1 MSRRSQVLRALI
13 GAQGTSVSGEDLAA
27 EFGVSRVSISKHV
40 AALRDMGYVIEAA
53 PHTGY
58 SLVSSPELLLPE
70 SVEALVRHELWARFE
85 GGPSTVSTNDDAKR
99 LARSGAP
106 QGTVVVVGAQS
117 GGRGRL
123 GREWVSPSGGVYLS
137 IVLRP
142 GISPARCSALPLV
155 VALGVARGLESLG
168 CHPLLKWPNDVWLG
182 TGAGATDTSGK
193 LSGVLLEMQSEI
205 DRVEWIVAGVG
216 VNVSSSAG
224 RTPGAAYVDDQ
235 VPGCAPAAVAAA
247 VLDGIAGCFG
257 QFVSDGFGTLA
268 HEYISRSMLEGRQVT
283 VRELDGA
290 VRASGR
296 VQGVDADGRLL
307 LDDGS
312 GMLTVSTG
320 DVTLRDAGA

>member
-13 GAQGTSVSGEDLAA
+13 GAEGAAVSGEDLAA
-27 EFGVSRVSISKHV
+27 ELGVTRVAVSKHM
-40 AALRDMGYVIEAA
+40 AALRDLGYVIEAA

-58 SLVSSPELLLPE
+58 QLISSPDLLLPDA
-70 SVEALVRHELWARFE
+70 VEALVRDPLWVRFE

-106 QGTVVVVGAQS
+106 EGTMVVVGAQT

-137 IVLRP
+137 IILRP
-142 GISPARCSALPLV
+142 SMSPAQSSALPLV

-168 CHPLLKWPNDVWLG
+168 CYPLLKWPNDVWLG
-182 TGAGATDTSGK
+182 TAPGSTDALGK

-205 DRVEWIVAGVG
+205 DRVEWIVAGIG
-216 VNVSSSAG
+216 VNVSSATG

-247 VLDGIAGCFG
+247 VLDGIAESFG

-268 HEYISRSMLEGRQVT
+268 EEYVSRSMLEGREVT
-283 VRELDGA
+283 VRELDGT

-307 LDDGS
+307 LDGGS
-312 GMLTVSTG
+312 GMLAISTG